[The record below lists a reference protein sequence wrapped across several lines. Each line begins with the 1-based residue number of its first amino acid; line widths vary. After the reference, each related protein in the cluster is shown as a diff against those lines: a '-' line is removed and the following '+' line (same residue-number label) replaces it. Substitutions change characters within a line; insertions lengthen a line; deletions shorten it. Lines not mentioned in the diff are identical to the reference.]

1 MIEEGIDSK
10 KYTQLI
16 ILTIYEKIQE
26 FRSLNHNKRPTKLK
40 IGDKEYQLLRK
51 LNLDWKLKNDNP
63 TVIMGFQIE
72 KVDELDINQIEVK

>member
-1 MIEEGIDSK
+1 MIEEGINSK

-16 ILTIYEKIQE
+16 ILTIYKKIQA
-26 FRSLNHNKRPTKLK
+26 FRSANHNKRPTKLK